1 MMQVLTIT
9 GIICTLTI
17 LLVVFL
23 VTIFIE
29 SLLAARKLASPPK
42 KIGDWNPRNLGF
54 EFEKVEVKTSDGLTL
69 RGWLIPGGSEKTV
82 IVAHGYTSSK
92 WDEWYMK
99 PVANIL
105 ARNNFNV
112 AVFDMRAHGESDGE
126 ETTLGYCEVDD
137 IGVIINYLKKRGL
150 ANRLGIIGYSMGGA
164 VALMSLARYEEL
176 KAGVADSPY
185 IDIRAS
191 GKRWINRVGAPLRYI
206 LLASYPLIMRL
217 TASRTGASP
226 EKLVMYQYAQSINKP
241 LLIIGGQQDD
251 LVAIDEIKK
260 FYDEVRK
267 VNKNVELWE
276 TSSKHVSAIQDYPRE
291 YEERIVSFFNRW
303 L

>member
-1 MMQVLTIT
+1 M
-9 GIICTLTI
+9 
-17 LLVVFL
+17 
-23 VTIFIE
+23 
-29 SLLAARKLASPPK
+29 
-42 KIGDWNPRNLGF
+42 
-54 EFEKVEVKTSDGLTL
+54 
-69 RGWLIPGGSEKTV
+69 

-126 ETTLGYCEVDD
+126 ETTLGYREVDD

-276 TSSKHVSAIQDYPRE
+276 TSSKHVSEIQDYPRE